1 MAPPIL
7 VHGSGNTAH
16 GSRTTAH
23 GPGITAEK
31 CLKCGN
37 NKTRASIRVL
47 TDKKEMKKKK
57 MLKESV

>member
-1 MAPPIL
+1 MDQETRLTDQETRA
-7 VHGSGNTAH
+7 
-16 GSRTTAH
+16 TAH
-23 GPGITAEK
+23 GPRIRAEK

-37 NKTRASIRVL
+37 NETKVPIRVL

>member
-7 VHGSGNTAH
+7 VHETWTRKH
-16 GSRTTAH
+16 DSRTRKH
-23 GPGITAEK
+23 EPRLMAEK
-31 CLKCGN
+31 CLKCGDN
-37 NKTRASIRVL
+37 ETKASIRVL